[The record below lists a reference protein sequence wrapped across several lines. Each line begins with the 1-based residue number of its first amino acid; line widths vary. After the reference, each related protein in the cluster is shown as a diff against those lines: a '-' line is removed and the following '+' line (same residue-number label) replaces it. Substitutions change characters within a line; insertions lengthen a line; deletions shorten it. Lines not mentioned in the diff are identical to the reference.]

1 MVKGTV
7 VDSFSRYIL
16 FIICPPNLSTCIQG
30 RAGDCFFT
38 WGGKEIKEIIV
49 DGIMFLLMPVNIV
62 PEFFWEIMFPF
73 LPCKHVSELVECYI
87 MFLFVHENMFLN
99 LL

>member
-7 VDSFSRYIL
+7 VDFFSRYIL
-16 FIICPPNLSTCIQG
+16 FIICPPNLSTWIQG
-30 RAGDCFFT
+30 RAGDLFT

-49 DGIMFLLMPVNIV
+49 YGIMFLFMPVNIV
-62 PEFFWEIMFPF
+62 PKFFWEIMFPF
-73 LPCKHVSELVECYI
+73 LPCKHVSELVVESYI